1 MSCPTFDSISLSRKY
16 MIGLDSSAI
25 PIRYLLSTPR
35 VADRANRVDEDS
47 LSKVSKM
54 KKKRKALV
62 SRLRLAE
69 VVQLAL
75 EALLSGL
82 DEYRVMS
89 RVVAGDQGVKRS
101 KRSKWVKSVSVGSL

>member
-1 MSCPTFDSISLSRKY
+1 
-16 MIGLDSSAI
+16 
-25 PIRYLLSTPR
+25 
-35 VADRANRVDEDS
+35 VDEDS

-89 RVVAGDQGVKRS
+89 RVVAGD
-101 KRSKWVKSVSVGSL
+101 VSEKKILQKIKMGKIGFR